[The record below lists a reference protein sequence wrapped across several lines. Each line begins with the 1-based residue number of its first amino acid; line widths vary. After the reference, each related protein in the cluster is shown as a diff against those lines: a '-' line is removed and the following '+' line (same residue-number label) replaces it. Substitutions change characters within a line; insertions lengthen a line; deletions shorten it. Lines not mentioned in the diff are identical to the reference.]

1 MWLVAKFKKNEFGT
15 FKRNL
20 KEKLKSNLILYQ
32 QKFLKESSK
41 RNKKIFKE
49 MPLIE
54 NYVFIFHKE
63 LSKSSLVNFLSSTKG
78 LEYFL
83 EKSILSQIQIQ
94 NFINSCKSFE
104 DHQGYIKPNYF
115 KNFLN
120 LKARFLSGPFI
131 NQVFQVIEKKENYM
145 KIIMNDLEIKFSD
158 KTNYLYRP
166 L

>member
-1 MWLVAKFKKNEFGT
+1 MWLVAKFKKNEFET

-20 KEKLKSNLILYQ
+20 KEKLKTNLILYQ
-32 QKFLKESSK
+32 PKFLKESSK
-41 RNKKIFKE
+41 KNKKIFKE
-49 MPLIE
+49 IPLIG
-54 NYVFIFHKE
+54 NYVFIFHRE
-63 LSKSSLVNFLSSTKG
+63 LSKSNFVNFLSSTKG

-83 EKSILSQIQIQ
+83 ERSVLSQKQIKD
-94 NFINSCKSFE
+94 FVNSCKSYE
-104 DHQGYIKPNYF
+104 DQKGYIKPNFF
-115 KNFLN
+115 KNLLN

-145 KIIMNDLEIKFSD
+145 KIILNDLEIKFSD

>member
-1 MWLVAKFKKNEFGT
+1 MVDI
-15 FKRNL
+15 
-20 KEKLKSNLILYQ
+20 IL
-32 QKFLKESSK
+32 
-41 RNKKIFKE
+41 
-49 MPLIE
+49 
-54 NYVFIFHKE
+54 
-63 LSKSSLVNFLSSTKG
+63 SLVNFLSSTKG

>member
-32 QKFLKESSK
+32 PKFLKESSK

-63 LSKSSLVNFLSSTKG
+63 LSKSSLCLKRISST
-78 LEYFL
+78 
-83 EKSILSQIQIQ
+83 IPI
-94 NFINSCKSFE
+94 
-104 DHQGYIKPNYF
+104 
-115 KNFLN
+115 
-120 LKARFLSGPFI
+120 
-131 NQVFQVIEKKENYM
+131 
-145 KIIMNDLEIKFSD
+145 
-158 KTNYLYRP
+158 
-166 L
+166 